1 MEFKKIIVIIMTA
14 FASAAFANGVYL
26 NLENDCLLQQHR
38 DEDYTHGTEFRV
50 EYGDWTFKAQ
60 QNMYTP
66 DDITRYDH
74 IVGDRP
80 YCGMLIGGIGRELF
94 KDPEEWSPWTHY
106 LEVDFGMIGPS
117 AHCKETQRLIH
128 KWLDC
133 REPNGWDNQLHDEF
147 VVNAQW
153 WTKYNYYFLND
164 WAALVPRGGA
174 AVGTIQDFGEVGCDL
189 KIGWNLRND
198 VGNTIMFSSSPG
210 KRRTGHWYDNMM
222 LYVYAGMSERVYLY
236 NHIIQGSLF
245 QQKDRD
251 LGLQI
256 ETLVGQAQV
265 GAALRLYGLYVTWYG
280 VFRTKEYDDQKKA
293 PDYGGLCVGYQWDF

>member
-1 MEFKKIIVIIMTA
+1 MKKSLFVFCL
-14 FASAAFANGVYL
+14 FAATRLFGNGVYL
-26 NLENDCLLQQHR
+26 GLENDCLLQQHR

-50 EYGDWTFKAQ
+50 EYDDWKFKVQ

-74 IVGDRP
+74 IEGDRP
-80 YCGMLIGGIGRELF
+80 YCGMLIGGIGKELF
-94 KDPEEWSPWTHY
+94 KKPTEFSPWTHY
-106 LEVDFGMIGPS
+106 LEVNFGMIGPS

-153 WTKYNYYFLND
+153 WTKYNYYMFD
-164 WAALVPRGGA
+164 KWVALVPRGGA
-174 AVGTIQDFGEVGCDL
+174 AVGTIQDFGELGCDL
-189 KIGWNLRND
+189 KVGWNLEND
-198 VGNTIMFSSSPG
+198 VGNTISFSSYPLKKS
-210 KRRTGHWYDNMM
+210 HWYDNMV

-236 NHIIQGSLF
+236 NHILQGSLF
-245 QQKDRD
+245 QNKDRD
-251 LGLQI
+251 LGVQI

-265 GAALRLYGLYVTWYG
+265 GAVLKLYGLYVTWYG
-280 VFRTKEYDDQKKA
+280 VFRTKEYCDQKKA
-293 PDYGGLCVGYQWDF
+293 PDYGGLCIGYQWDF